1 MLSSINRNLSIS
13 ARISL
18 ISFLF
23 LAAALLPCALLIS
36 QAQSQ
41 IAFSREEIRGTDYLR
56 GVWQA
61 LLKGGTIDA
70 DTAEVRFAAGATA
83 NALIAAEPGP
93 DRLAKGLALITAVAD
108 GSNLTLDPE
117 LDSFY
122 AMDAATVRL
131 PALLPAAAELSAALQ
146 QPNLTLRS
154 VALEKLN
161 GASSAAMGSMGAAIA
176 NNTTGTT
183 RKALAKPIE
192 ALEQARL
199 AFNEAGLDGASQ
211 AARGAAAAQ
220 FVAAIESAWTADIEE
235 LDRLLSARIA
245 RMEQK
250 LAVEL
255 VLVGLLAIAACALAA
270 SVGLGLT
277 QRFRRLNAA
286 MKALQ
291 SGSTLVD
298 VPHLTDRHETGAI
311 AKTVQALKEMMQQQA
326 RLRSEQVALQQRLD
340 QEQAQA
346 EQRRQAGEIEREA
359 HAAQQA
365 KVVTQLAEGLSR
377 LAQGD
382 LTIRLR
388 EPLAHDYEGLRKD
401 FNNAVEQ
408 LRDVMAGFVETI
420 QGMHAGANELS
431 NLSADLSRRAIS
443 QAQSLE
449 AASHS
454 VEDITLGVRKT
465 ADRARSADEAM
476 VSARSGALENTAIV
490 NEAVQAMNE
499 IELSAQRMEQVIALI
514 DAIALQTNLL
524 ALNAGVESARAG
536 DAGRGFAV
544 VAAEV
549 RSLAQR
555 SSAAAN
561 EIKGLI
567 AQSARQVDQGA
578 RLVDR
583 TGEALQ
589 QVAASVSDVSAEFA
603 QISTATQ
610 EQSRALSRISTEMQ
624 SIDSMTQQNAAI
636 SAKST
641 KASQALAMQAEHL
654 SDLAERFTLHAP
666 PAHARGNPRAA

>member
-1 MLSSINRNLSIS
+1 MLSSVNRNLSIG
-13 ARISL
+13 ARIGL
-18 ISFLF
+18 ISALF
-23 LAAALLPCALLIS
+23 TAAALLPCALLVF

-41 IAFSREEIRGTDYLR
+41 ISFSRQEIGGTDYLR

-70 DTAEVRFAAGATA
+70 DRAEARFEAGASA
-83 NALIAAEPGP
+83 NAFNAGQAGA
-93 DRLAKGLALITAVAD
+93 DRLTTGLALITAVAD

-131 PALLPAAAELSAALQ
+131 PALLPAAAALRAALQ
-146 QPNLTLRS
+146 QPNPILRS
-154 VALEKLN
+154 VALERLN
-161 GASSAAMGSMGAAIA
+161 GATDGAIASMAAAIA
-176 NNTTGTT
+176 NNTNGAT
-183 RKALAKPIE
+183 RKALTKPVEMIE
-192 ALEQARL
+192 EARL
-199 AFNEAGLDGASQ
+199 AFVNAAADTATEAD
-211 AARGAAAAQ
+211 REAAAAQ
-220 FVAAIESAWTADIEE
+220 FIATVEAAWAADIEE
-235 LDRLLSARIA
+235 LDRLLGVRIS
-245 RMEQK
+245 RMEQE
-250 LAVEL
+250 LAREL
-255 VLVGLLAIAACALAA
+255 ILVGLLILIAGALAV
-270 SVGLGLT
+270 SVGNGLT
-277 QRFRRLNAA
+277 QRFRRLNSA
-286 MKALQ
+286 MKALR
-291 SGSTLVD
+291 SGSTDVD
-298 VPHLTDRHETGAI
+298 VPHQTDRHETGAI
-311 AKTVQALKEMMQQQA
+311 AKTVQALKEMMQDQA
-326 RLRSEQVALQQRLD
+326 HL
-340 QEQAQA
+340 QA
-346 EQRRQAGEIEREA
+346 EQAALQLRLDEETARAQQRGKIAEAERETR
-359 HAAQQA
+359 AAQQA
-365 KVVTQLAEGLSR
+365 SVVTQLAGGLSR

-382 LTIRLR
+382 LTVRLR
-388 EPLAHDYEGLRKD
+388 EPLGQDYEGLRRD

-408 LRDVMAGFVETI
+408 LRDVMAGFTETI
-420 QGMHAGANELS
+420 QGMHAGADELS
-431 NLSADLSRRAIS
+431 NLSADLSRRALL
-443 QAQSLE
+443 QAESLE

-454 VEDITLGVRKT
+454 VEDITNGVRKT
-465 ADRARSADEAM
+465 ADRARSADDAM
-476 VSARSGALENTAIV
+476 VSARSDALENTAIV
-490 NEAVQAMNE
+490 SEAVQAMNE

-589 QVAASVSDVSAEFA
+589 QVAASVSEVSAEFA

-624 SIDSMTQQNAAI
+624 SIDTMTQQTAAI
-636 SAKST
+636 SARST
-641 KASQALAMQAEHL
+641 KASQSLAMQAEHL
-654 SDLAERFTLHAP
+654 SGLAERFTLHTSAGQS
-666 PAHARGNPRAA
+666 RGDPRAA